1 MEQVLRAFF
10 EITLRYTDLKWAKSR
25 DDLISRAIKALRAFK
40 EGKSI
45 QEVKATKDLSF
56 EIENSLE
63 FLESFVKK
71 HPEEV
76 EKLISLLSMFI
87 KSPTP
92 CKIKLINF
100 AEALLEDRAVPK
112 RGQL

>member
-10 EITLRYTDLKWAKSR
+10 EITLKHTDLRWAKSR
-25 DDLISRAIKALRAFK
+25 DDLISRTIKALRAFK
-40 EGKSI
+40 EGKSLE
-45 QEVKATKDLSF
+45 EVKATKDLSF
-56 EIENSLE
+56 EIEDSLE
-63 FLESFVKK
+63 FLESFVKEQ
-71 HPEEV
+71 PESV

-100 AEALLEDRAVPK
+100 AEALLEDRAVSK
-112 RGQL
+112 GGQL